1 MKRRVSQ
8 CHAANSTRS
17 PNYLINQ
24 QKQVSSVTLIVH
36 IDGDDEIEIFYAFYV
51 LVGWSFVSSFNS
63 KKSYMYSSMASLS
76 FSLYPEPMCRWNKE
90 ALKFMREELGNL
102 EMGAAGMIKKLERSD
117 ICSPANPALG
127 FLSQVQLQ
135 VVESKTTPAGQMN
148 KVIDFLLQ
156 MEDKY
161 FECFCK
167 LLEQSNFGLQAQML
181 KEKAKDLKRSC
192 GKFEY
197 KQHTYMYSNITN
209 TSCM

>member
-1 MKRRVSQ
+1 M
-8 CHAANSTRS
+8 
-17 PNYLINQ
+17 INQ

-36 IDGDDEIEIFYAFYV
+36 IDGDDEIAIFYAFYV
-51 LVGWSFVSSFNS
+51 LVGRSFMSSFNS

-76 FSLYPEPMCRWNKE
+76 FSLYSEPMSLWNE
-90 ALKFMREELGNL
+90 DALKSMREKLGKL
-102 EMGAAGMIKKLERSD
+102 EMGAAGIIKKLERSD

-127 FLSQVQLQ
+127 FLSHMQLQ
-135 VVESKTTPAGQMN
+135 VVESKTTPADQMN

-161 FECFCK
+161 FDNFCK
-167 LLEQSNFGLQAQML
+167 ILKQSNFGLQAKL
-181 KEKAKDLKRSC
+181 LRDTAEDLKRSC

-197 KQHTYMYSNITN
+197 KQHTCMYSNITN

>member
-1 MKRRVSQ
+1 M
-8 CHAANSTRS
+8 S
-17 PNYLINQ
+17 P
-24 QKQVSSVTLIVH
+24 
-36 IDGDDEIEIFYAFYV
+36 
-51 LVGWSFVSSFNS
+51 
-63 KKSYMYSSMASLS
+63 
-76 FSLYPEPMCRWNKE
+76 WNEE
-90 ALKFMREELGNL
+90 ALKSMREKLGKL

-135 VVESKTTPAGQMN
+135 VVESKTTPADQMN

-161 FECFCK
+161 FDNFWK
-167 LLEQSNFGLQAQML
+167 ILEQSNFVLQAKML
-181 KEKAKDLKRSC
+181 REKAKDLKRSW